1 MKDVPLLCHI
11 VIFTARSATLVLLNI
26 YQIII
31 ILYYFSGIMDIYNMV
46 SIILPVVLS
55 MFQYYFHEVSK
66 YH

>member
-11 VIFTARSATLVLLNI
+11 VIFTARSATGFII